1 MTFCVGEVLGD
12 YQIVGAICSSEN
24 QLFEVEHRIT
34 KRREA
39 MRVVLAEL
47 MFDGN
52 IDRLTREVE
61 VLAQLNHPGI
71 AGVHNAFSLID
82 RFLLISELVEGQS
95 LVELI
100 SQGLSPDRG
109 VDYVCQALT
118 ALAYAHAEGV
128 VHGNITPANIVIT
141 GQGVV
146 KLVNFGFVRS
156 SHDLRRACS
165 AGESPVLPYV
175 PCTHASGYQTSD
187 PRADVYSVGVVLWEI
202 VMGRLWSDTE
212 GVDKMVA
219 QFQQESLP
227 ATHQKLYRGLHDVIL
242 RALSQDALLRYQSA
256 NEFLSA
262 LNYVKTQADARHS
275 NGRGFRAVRNASIGA
290 LVILSA
296 AAAVKFETYQQPARP
311 AAVVFAIPAP
321 NLTQAPRTS
330 TVVAAPKK
338 RPSAALPRSISPAT
352 TAVEVEAAQQQEPAD
367 AIVEITPPQPEP
379 KNKGFWSK
387 LRSINP
393 LRKRKQVSKSP
404 TDDPAHPQ

>member
-12 YQIVGAICSSEN
+12 YQIIGVIGCSEN
-24 QLFEVEHRIT
+24 QLFQVEHRIT

-47 MFDGN
+47 TFDGD

-61 VLAQLNHPGI
+61 VLARLNHPGI
-71 AGVHNAFSLID
+71 AGVHNVFSLID
-82 RFLLISELVEGQS
+82 RFLVISEFVEGQS
-95 LVELI
+95 LAALI
-100 SQGLSPDRG
+100 SKGLSLDSG
-109 VDYVCQALT
+109 VDYVGQALT

-156 SHDLRRACS
+156 SHDLRETCL

-175 PCTHASGYQTSD
+175 PRTHASGYQTSD

-202 VMGRLWSDTE
+202 VMGRLQSDT
-212 GVDKMVA
+212 GDVDTMVA
-219 QFQQESLP
+219 QFQQKSLP
-227 ATHQKLYRGLHDVIL
+227 ATYQKLHRGLHDVIL
-242 RALSQDALLRYQSA
+242 RALCQDPLLRYQSA

-262 LNYVKTQADARHS
+262 LNYVKTQPDARYS
-275 NGRGFRAVRNASIGA
+275 KGRGFGAVRNGLIGA

-296 AAAVKFETYQQPARP
+296 AAAVKFKTYQEPARP

-338 RPSAALPRSISPAT
+338 RPSAALPRSISRAT
-352 TAVEVEAAQQQEPAD
+352 TEVEVEAAQQQEPAN
-367 AIVEITPPQPEP
+367 AVIEIPPPQPEP
-379 KNKGFWSK
+379 KNKGIWSK

-393 LRKRKQVSKSP
+393 FRKRKKVSKPP